1 MPGLRIGLYSPY
13 FGSTI
18 GGGEKYLGVTAEAIR
33 DGFPGHQVEIAS
45 PVPVDSVHYQRMLG
59 LDLAGIQFKSTNRRV
74 TPVHRLAARSR
85 LLRPLRNRVIARQA
99 AAVGAD
105 YDLLL
110 AMIYRIPVACRAR
123 AGVMLCQFPYP
134 GRQDLAGY
142 QEIICQ
148 SQYVRHWVAEL
159 WDRDAAVVNPPVD
172 IPAAEPDWGR
182 KRPLIL
188 TVGRFIA
195 HGHHKRHDVLL
206 NAFLEMVGAGLE
218 GWELHIAGS
227 FHSDKPSQAY
237 FDSLVRGAAGGPVH
251 IYADIGFEELQ
262 RLYSEAAI
270 YWHAAG
276 YGAEEE
282 PEAAE
287 HFGITTAEAM
297 GHGAVP
303 VVIARGGQPELV
315 GDGEAGYLWDQLD
328 VLKSRTLEL
337 VDDAGLRRRL
347 GAAARRRSL
356 DWSRPNFK
364 RRMVSALAPVI
375 GRLETEVAG
384 SLG

>member
-33 DGFPGHQVEIAS
+33 DGFPGHHIEIAS
-45 PVPVDSVHYQRMLG
+45 PVPVDTDHYQRMLG

-74 TPVHRLAARSR
+74 TPLHRLAARSR

-123 AGVMLCQFPYP
+123 AGVMLCQFPYRD
-134 GRQDLAGY
+134 RQDVAGY

-148 SQYVRHWVAEL
+148 SQYVRHWVAEF
-159 WDRDAAVVNPPVD
+159 WARDAAVVNPPVE
-172 IPAAEPDWGR
+172 IPEAEPDWGR
-182 KRPLIL
+182 KRSLIL
-188 TVGRFIA
+188 TVGRFVA
-195 HGHHKRHDVLL
+195 HGHHKRHDVLVKT
-206 NAFLEMVGAGLE
+206 FLEMVAGGLE

-227 FHSDKPSQAY
+227 VHKDEPSQAY
-237 FDSLVRGAAGGPVH
+237 FDSVVRAAAGGPVH
-251 IYADIGFEELQ
+251 IHPDIDLDGLQ
-262 RLYSEAAI
+262 RLYAEAAI

-276 YGAEEE
+276 YGAEED

-287 HFGITTAEAM
+287 HFGMTTAEAM

-303 VVIARGGQPELV
+303 VVIARGGQPELIDDG
-315 GDGEAGYLWDQLD
+315 GDGYLWDQMD

-337 VDDAGLRRRL
+337 VLDARLRRRL
-347 GAAARRRSL
+347 GEAARQRSL

-364 RRMVSALAPVI
+364 RRMVSALTPVI
-375 GRLETEVAG
+375 SRLETEVAG

>member
-1 MPGLRIGLYSPY
+1 
-13 FGSTI
+13 
-18 GGGEKYLGVTAEAIR
+18 
-33 DGFPGHQVEIAS
+33 
-45 PVPVDSVHYQRMLG
+45 
-59 LDLAGIQFKSTNRRV
+59 
-74 TPVHRLAARSR
+74 
-85 LLRPLRNRVIARQA
+85 
-99 AAVGAD
+99 
-105 YDLLL
+105 
-110 AMIYRIPVACRAR
+110 
-123 AGVMLCQFPYP
+123 
-134 GRQDLAGY
+134 
-142 QEIICQ
+142 
-148 SQYVRHWVAEL
+148 
-159 WDRDAAVVNPPVD
+159 
-172 IPAAEPDWGR
+172 
-182 KRPLIL
+182 
-188 TVGRFIA
+188 
-195 HGHHKRHDVLL
+195 
-206 NAFLEMVGAGLE
+206 
-218 GWELHIAGS
+218 
-227 FHSDKPSQAY
+227 
-237 FDSLVRGAAGGPVH
+237 VH

>member
-59 LDLAGIQFKSTNRRV
+59 LDLAGIHFKSTNRRV

-85 LLRPLRNRVIARQA
+85 LLRPLRDLVIARQA

-172 IPAAEPDWGR
+172 IPAAEPDWRR
-182 KRPLIL
+182 KRSVIL
-188 TVGRFIA
+188 TVGRFVA
-195 HGHHKRHDVLL
+195 HGHHKRHDLL
-206 NAFLEMVGAGLE
+206 VKTFLDMVAAGLH

-227 FHSDKPSQAY
+227 VHKDEPSQAY
-237 FDSLVRGAAGGPVH
+237 FDSVVRAAAGGPVH
-251 IYADIGFEELQ
+251 IHPDVGLDELQ
-262 RLYSEAAI
+262 RLYAEAAI

-276 YGAEEE
+276 YEAEED

-303 VVIARGGQPELV
+303 VVIGRGGQPELID
-315 GDGEAGYLWDQLD
+315 DGEEGYLWDQIE
-328 VLKSRTLEL
+328 VLRSRTLEL
-337 VDDAGLRRRL
+337 VADAGLRRRL
-347 GAAARRRSL
+347 GEAARRRSL

-364 RRMVSALAPVI
+364 RRMVGALSPVI
-375 GRLETEVAG
+375 GRLESEVAG

>member
-1 MPGLRIGLYSPY
+1 
-13 FGSTI
+13 
-18 GGGEKYLGVTAEAIR
+18 
-33 DGFPGHQVEIAS
+33 
-45 PVPVDSVHYQRMLG
+45 
-59 LDLAGIQFKSTNRRV
+59 
-74 TPVHRLAARSR
+74 
-85 LLRPLRNRVIARQA
+85 
-99 AAVGAD
+99 
-105 YDLLL
+105 
-110 AMIYRIPVACRAR
+110 
-123 AGVMLCQFPYP
+123 MLCQFPYP

-148 SQYVRHWVAEL
+148 SQYVRHWVSEL
-159 WDRDAAVVNPPVD
+159 WERDAAVVNPPVE

-347 GAAARRRSL
+347 GAAAQPGLVAAQFQTPHGQCPGAGHRPPRDRGRRLAWLSRECRGCGSSSWFTDIRRRSAA
-356 DWSRPNFK
+356 WSSL
-364 RRMVSALAPVI
+364 SATSVN
-375 GRLETEVAG
+375 GW
-384 SLG
+384 